1 MANAKSQTLQ
11 QRFGFQDTE
20 LSTPKHDELMLWLD
34 AWVDTN
40 LPSLFI
46 QQYDEVLIEKKV
58 GYNEYES
65 EKMHIEEFYLR
76 FGQKEESMPKI
87 GVDLVM
93 KRWEHPITDRSYTIG
108 FADMLVVAEGT
119 WMPLR
124 YSMETNQLSL
134 THYHYVRLFFEVK
147 PTIPSLGEVIRQVR
161 MYQTYTH
168 PKPGYGEYVKWHIV
182 SPDTRFKSQIEAQN
196 IGFVEVK

>member
-46 QQYDEVLIEKKV
+46 QQYDEVLIEKRDS
-58 GYNEYES
+58 YNRCEIDP
-65 EKMHIEEFYLR
+65 MHIEEFYLR
-76 FGQKEESMPKI
+76 FGQHEESIPKI
-87 GVDLVM
+87 IVNLKR
-93 KRWEHPITDRSYTIG
+93 KRWEHPIVDRSYTIG
-108 FADMLVVAEGT
+108 FADMLVLAEGY
-119 WMPLR
+119 WHPLC
-124 YSMETNQLSL
+124 YSMETKNLSL
-134 THYHYVRLFFEVK
+134 VYYHDARLYFEVK

-161 MYQTYTH
+161 MYQTYTT
-168 PKPGYGEYVKWHIV
+168 GGSYVRWHIV
-182 SPDTRFKSQIEAQN
+182 SPDTRFKSQIEAQG
-196 IGFVEVK
+196 IGFVEVA